1 MKLYEF
7 RQSLQGGQYDA
18 NFTELY
24 GEAQPAAKKRYDDIT
39 NAFAEAFGEERD
51 VAILSTPGRTEIGG
65 NHTDHNAGYV
75 LAAAVGLDIISVVS
89 KNSDGM
95 VRLKSVGFAPINMS
109 LADLSPKESERN
121 HSIALMRGVAAR
133 MRELGYT
140 LGGFDCMMSSTVP
153 GGSGLSSSAAFEVQ
167 IGSAFSHLYNEGRL
181 PDVQN
186 AQIAQYAENHYFGKP
201 CGLMDQTACAV
212 GGLIQID
219 FRDSNKPII
228 EQVAFDFA
236 SAKHVLYIVNTR
248 GSHADLTPDYA
259 AIEGEMKSAA
269 KFLGQ
274 PLLRFASKEALLDNL
289 KALRE
294 EGNDRA
300 ALRAYHYFNDNARVL
315 LETEALKDG
324 DFERFKRLVIESGR
338 SSFMYLQNVYSTAR
352 PKEQGLPVALMLAE
366 EILAGKG
373 AWRVH
378 GGGFAGTIQTFVPD
392 ALAGEFEARMDAV
405 FGEDAVYRTMIR
417 PKGTICIDK

>member
-1 MKLYEF
+1 MNLSAF
-7 RQSLQGGQYDA
+7 SQNLINGQYDA
-18 NFTELY
+18 DLTELY
-24 GEAQPAAKKRYDDIT
+24 GAAQAGAKKRYDNIAR
-39 NAFAEAFGEERD
+39 AFTEAFGDNRD
-51 VAILSTPGRTEIGG
+51 AAIISTPGRTEIGG

-75 LAAAVGLDIISVVS
+75 LAAAVSLDIISVVS
-89 KNSDGM
+89 KNDDGV
-95 VRLKSVGFAPINMS
+95 VRLQSEGFAPIAMNLS
-109 LADLSPKESERN
+109 DLAPKESERN
-121 HSIALMRGVAAR
+121 QSIALIRGVAAR
-133 MRELGYT
+133 MKELGYT
-140 LGGFDCMMSSTVP
+140 IGGFDCMMSSTVP

-167 IGSAFSHLYNEGRL
+167 IGSAFSHLYNDGKL
-181 PDVQN
+181 PDVKN
-186 AQIAQYAENHYFGKP
+186 AQIAQFAENHYFGKP

-219 FRDSNKPII
+219 FGNSNKPII

-274 PLLRFASKEALLDNL
+274 PLLRYASKEALLDNL
-289 KALRE
+289 KTLRE

-315 LETEALKDG
+315 KQTQALKGG
-324 DFERFKRLVIESGR
+324 DFERFKRLVVESGH

-366 EILAGKG
+366 ELLSGRG

-378 GGGFAGTIQTFVPD
+378 GGGFAGTIQAFVPD
-392 ALAGEFEARMDAV
+392 ELAGEFEARMGAV

-417 PKGTICIDK
+417 PKGTLCIAK